1 MTMADVVRTHQQ
13 RCTAQL
19 ARLRWSA
26 TDQAISAVSPSAV
39 TRLVAEG
46 ISNILAEAKAAQ
58 RAALAPGQR
67 GSGHSPLVRARLTR
81 LEKSAH
87 RAVAAA
93 CEGNAV
99 SLRQELARFETFA
112 TAMWTVQLSA
122 CGHE

>member
-26 TDQAISAVSPSAV
+26 TDQA
-39 TRLVAEG
+39 